1 MAKLSIFNGTPDQ
14 YNFHF
19 VHPVN
24 GTMTFKTIPPF
35 SILGVDGEV
44 FEGEQEECM
53 RIYSLY
59 PALQNEHAPIRFLW
73 DGQNKLGADD
83 FLAAN
88 EANENAQAK
97 AGNDALQNAT
107 ADIARDLP
115 PNSEMEVLDTDT
127 LGKNAAN
134 PDKAIVAKARK
145 GAE

>member
-1 MAKLSIFNGTPDQ
+1 
-14 YNFHF
+14 
-19 VHPVN
+19 
-24 GTMTFKTIPPF
+24 MTFKTIAPF

-59 PALQNEHAPIRFLW
+59 PALQNENAPIRFLW
-73 DGQNKLGADD
+73 DGQTKLGADD

-97 AGNDALQNAT
+97 AGKDALQSAT

-134 PDKAIVAKARK
+134 PDKAVVAKASK